1 MSQFKFG
8 YKKNINSVYYLTN
21 KQVFG
26 RFLTYLCF
34 YDMWFNQLVNHCM
47 VNVNTLMRKKKQCVT
62 IKMYL
67 FHHQRHVPAILKKK
81 KITFTDFFLI
91 VNFVLLLITIMP
103 LGDRSKLTDE

>member
-1 MSQFKFG
+1 
-8 YKKNINSVYYLTN
+8 
-21 KQVFG
+21 
-26 RFLTYLCF
+26 
-34 YDMWFNQLVNHCM
+34 MWFNQLVNHCM

-91 VNFVLLLITIMP
+91 VNFVLLLITIML